1 MEDSR
6 IVKRGNGNFLKAN
19 IGYAGDGAE
28 NRLEEENG
36 KRTLLLDYSEFIVGI
51 YETMPHWAPRD
62 GEPINKKLRKRLSAV
77 KLATHTG
84 LGAKRKDYEQVPVVL
99 DQYTVI
105 IHHPGFIEV
114 LIPVLHFSH
123 QVFDILDNGTVKL
136 IDLRELQYE
145 FSLEFT
151 KRWKSLILEEAR

>member
-1 MEDSR
+1 MRETEPR
-6 IVKRGNGNFLKAN
+6 
-19 IGYAGDGAE
+19 

-84 LGAKRKDYEQVPVVL
+84 LGAKRKDYEQVPVGARP
-99 DQYTVI
+99 
-105 IHHPGFIEV
+105 IHCYHPSPRI
-114 LIPVLHFSH
+114 H
-123 QVFDILDNGTVKL
+123 
-136 IDLRELQYE
+136 
-145 FSLEFT
+145 
-151 KRWKSLILEEAR
+151 